1 MRFTIDLYHVAFCVL
16 TERDQQPIAVFRIS
30 QSCEDRIPDLIE
42 MWQRDVGLAFE
53 FAFFHQT
60 VGKHV
65 VSTKQYKPVFGERS
79 APDRAINRDNA
90 LTVTTDAR
98 NPRN

>member
-1 MRFTIDLYHVAFCVL
+1 MRFAIDLYHMAFCVL

-53 FAFFHQT
+53 FAFFYQT

-65 VSTKQYKPVFGERS
+65 VPTEQYKPVIGERQCAGS
-79 APDRAINRDNA
+79 CNKSGQRVDGHH
-90 LTVTTDAR
+90 
-98 NPRN
+98 